1 MNKRG
6 FKDKDFIKTPE
17 DFFFCVVG
25 YMHPKDRVISY
36 LRYLPNLAG
45 KWGYGSARYARA
57 MPSYTI
63 AYLLKN
69 IELLRKDFSDY
80 IFYSDV
86 FNTQMSAVPHNKIKE
101 HYRPEH
107 RLKGI
112 LKLEKPDKLQEKV
125 IELANLISNKSDI
138 PIGYMGVTG
147 SILINIHK
155 PEFSDI
161 DLVVYGRDN
170 SLKVKDTL
178 LSLYD
183 KKESDVQK
191 LYGDALYNWCEEKA
205 KDYPLTFDEAKKI
218 YNRKWN
224 YGSFKDTNFSLHT
237 VRLDS
242 EITELYGDKIFSP
255 MGMVKI
261 RAIISD
267 TSESIFFPHNY
278 SLRRVIV
285 EEGKKVQDIRKVTTY
300 EGLYGGI
307 FEIDDEIV
315 AKGMLE
321 KVLDNRTEEVYHQV
335 LVGSLEGKGMDYV
348 KPYIH

>member
-1 MNKRG
+1 MNERG
-6 FKDKDFIKTPE
+6 FKDRDFIRTPE
-17 DFFFCVVG
+17 DLFFCVVG
-25 YMHPKDRVISY
+25 YMHPKDKVISY
-36 LRYLPNLAG
+36 LRYLPSLTG

-63 AYLLKN
+63 TYLLKN
-69 IELLRKDFSDY
+69 IEALRRDFSEY

-86 FNTQMSAVPHNKIKE
+86 FNTQMSAVPHDKIKE

-107 RLKGI
+107 RLNEI
-112 LKLEKPDKLQEKV
+112 LKIKKPDKLQEKV
-125 IELANLISNKSDI
+125 IELSTLISKKSGI
-138 PIGYMGVTG
+138 PISYIGVTG

-170 SLKVKDTL
+170 SLKVKDML

-183 KKESDVQK
+183 EKESNVQK
-191 LYGDALYNWCEEKA
+191 LYGDALYKWCEEKT

-224 YGSFKDTNFSLHT
+224 YGSFKGTNFSTHS

-242 EITELYGDKIFSP
+242 EITELYGDKVFSP
-255 MGMVKI
+255 TGMVKI
-261 RAIISD
+261 RAIVSD
-267 TSESIFFPHNY
+267 TSESIFLPHNY
-278 SLRRVIV
+278 SLQRVIV
-285 EEGKKVQDIRKVTTY
+285 EEGKKVQDIRKATTY

-307 FEIDDEIV
+307 FKIDDEII
-315 AKGMLE
+315 AKGRLE
-321 KVLDNRTEEVYHQV
+321 KVFDKKAGEVYHQI
-335 LVGSLEGKGMDYV
+335 LVGSLEGRGMDYI
-348 KPYIH
+348 KPYVH